1 MADINLKWPENAPG
15 KFYVDQKCISCGA
28 CWRKDPEHFK
38 SHDIH
43 TYAYIQHQPKENLE
57 LELCHEVR
65 NICPVEAIGYVLP

>member
-1 MADINLKWPENAPG
+1 MADPNLKWPENVPG

-38 SHDIH
+38 SHEVH
-43 TYAYIQHQPKENLE
+43 TYAYIQNQPKKSLE

-65 NICPVEAIGYVLP
+65 KICPVEAIGYVLP